1 MIENNDKPFFY
12 TSNYYDVEFDLIKL
26 AIQDNNLDEF
36 KKILGESFID
46 LDRNC
51 ADYTEGNTL
60 VLACEN
66 GSYDIAKELVD
77 LGVTLQPQ
85 ALLSAVSFNHPKL
98 VGYLLSKGIK
108 PNHNCISYANDKNLI
123 EILLAAGAPINPEKN
138 DDYSALLDAIYE
150 EDIDLLEFLLKKG
163 MNPNLPLS
171 RPPLVAACYF
181 SEQAQQPLRVIKLL
195 LDYGA
200 DKNTK
205 DEGKTLF
212 KLIEENESIRNKEE
226 ILELFRD

>member
-1 MIENNDKPFFY
+1 MIQNNDKPFFY
-12 TSNYYDVEFDLIKL
+12 TSNYYVDEFDAIRL
-26 AIQDNNLDEF
+26 AIEDNDLADF
-36 KKILGESFID
+36 KKILSEHRMD
-46 LDRNC
+46 LDFDC
-51 ADYTEGNTL
+51 SEYAKGNTL

-66 GSYDIAKELVD
+66 GSYEVAKELVE
-77 LGVTLQPQ
+77 LGVTLQPE
-85 ALLSAVSFNHPKL
+85 ALLMAVSFNHPKL
-98 VGYLLSKGIK
+98 VEFLLEKGLK

-123 EILLAAGAPINPEKN
+123 EILLAAGAPINPEKEG
-138 DDYSALLDAIYE
+138 DYSALLDAIYE

-181 SEQAQQPLRVIKLL
+181 NEQAQQPLQVIKLL

-200 DKNTK
+200 DKNTN